1 MGIFDSLSGSIPQ
14 IQNGSRNQ
22 ARRQNPM
29 QMLMQLKR
37 NPGAIL
43 RQSGFNIPSNVRDP
57 GDGSG
62 YMQYLRET
70 GQIDDGML
78 NLIQSAVSRR
88 R

>member
-1 MGIFDSLSGSIPQ
+1 MSIFDSLFGGAPQ

-22 ARRQNPM
+22 TRRQNPM

-70 GQIDDGML
+70 GQVDDGML
-78 NLIQSAVSRR
+78 NLIQNAVSRR

>member
-1 MGIFDSLSGSIPQ
+1 MGIFDSLSGGGQQ
-14 IQNGSRNQ
+14 IQNGSRNRT
-22 ARRQNPM
+22 RRQNPM

-37 NPGAIL
+37 DPAVVL
-43 RQSGFNIPSNVRDP
+43 RQSGFNIPSNVHDP

-70 GQIDDGML
+70 GQVDDNMIGI
-78 NLIQSAVSRR
+78 IQNAVSRR

>member
-1 MGIFDSLSGSIPQ
+1 MGIFDSLSGSNPQ

-22 ARRQNPM
+22 TRRQNPM

-37 NPGAIL
+37 NPGAVL

-70 GQIDDGML
+70 GQVDDGML
-78 NLIQSAVSRR
+78 SLIQNAVSRR

>member
-1 MGIFDSLSGSIPQ
+1 MGIFDSLFGGAPQ

-22 ARRQNPM
+22 SRRQNPM

-43 RQSGFNIPSNVRDP
+43 RQSGFNIPSNVHDP

-70 GQIDDGML
+70 GQVDDGML
-78 NLIQSAVSRR
+78 GLIQNAVSRR

>member
-1 MGIFDSLSGSIPQ
+1 MGIFDSLSGGGQQ

-22 ARRQNPM
+22 TRRQNPM

-70 GQIDDGML
+70 GQIDEGMF
-78 NLIQSAVSRR
+78 NLIQNAVSRR

>member
-1 MGIFDSLSGSIPQ
+1 MGIFDSLFGGPQ
-14 IQNGSRNQ
+14 IQNGSRNPT
-22 ARRQNPM
+22 RRQNPM

-37 NPGAIL
+37 NPGAVL

-78 NLIQSAVSRR
+78 SLIQNAVSKRR
-88 R
+88 

>member
-1 MGIFDSLSGSIPQ
+1 MGIFDSLSGSNPQ

-22 ARRQNPM
+22 ARRQNPI

-78 NLIQSAVSRR
+78 NLIQNAVSRR

>member
-1 MGIFDSLSGSIPQ
+1 MGIFDSLSGSNPQ

-22 ARRQNPM
+22 TRRQNPM

-43 RQSGFNIPSNVRDP
+43 RQSGFNIPSNVHDP

-62 YMQYLRET
+62 YAKYLKET
-70 GQIDDGML
+70 GQVDEGLL
-78 NLIQSAVSRR
+78 NIIQNVASRR

>member
-1 MGIFDSLSGSIPQ
+1 MGIFDSLSGSNPQ
-14 IQNGSRNQ
+14 IQNGSRIQ
-22 ARRQNPM
+22 SRRQNPM

-37 NPGAIL
+37 NPGTIL
-43 RQSGFNIPSNVRDP
+43 RQSGFNIPSNVHDP

-78 NLIQSAVSRR
+78 SLIQNAVSRR

>member
-1 MGIFDSLSGSIPQ
+1 MGIFDSLFGGAPQ
-14 IQNGSRNQ
+14 IQNGSRNRGQ
-22 ARRQNPM
+22 RQSPW

-37 NPGAIL
+37 DPAIIL

-62 YMQYLRET
+62 YAKYLRET
-70 GQIDDGML
+70 GQVDEGLL
-78 NLIQSAVSRR
+78 NIIQNVASRR

>member
-1 MGIFDSLSGSIPQ
+1 MSIFDSLSESNPQ

-22 ARRQNPM
+22 QRKQNPM

-70 GQIDDGML
+70 GQADEGIL
-78 NLIQSAVSRR
+78 NIVQSVVSRR